1 MARRQFPNSKSDW
14 LVMTPSHASANK
26 IKEASILIMRNLF
39 VTKIHSFLQFSTFI
53 FLFSALRLIFAMNS
67 GDAEDE
73 EEQKLLVAVE
83 PLREWKVF
91 DISFS
96 GVERYLQPLHYN
108 DHVAELA
115 HNVRWS
121 KLVGKSSRNLSTIS
135 STTKADDPT
144 SSRAAWEN
152 VARSLHSA
160 LTEMVV
166 LMDLI
171 KVTMTGRYM
180 AFDAAMHEMSDDSKP
195 MFKSGDAYALFAKR
209 KALSITS
216 NVLLDFVGK
225 QKVKLSGI
233 GSIQQ
238 AMQPDEESTY
248 LREMAEMRKYWR
260 LRKSKNSILGD
271 LSLGLPKFPPQSTF
285 EIIRRE
291 NCVNLEKH
299 PSMETSTLKIL
310 LPDDLKENRQL
321 RIHLITGKHFLK
333 LVPYIRQV
341 VSNSTALELTSKPIV
356 TWKDRL
362 EVAQSSMLFRDLFLL
377 ISKEAIVYHN
387 NTSFIYKDFIMI
399 RLDSSNAVLVSLF
412 SREELEEARK
422 NMPKD
427 KSAKRLIAET
437 KLQCIFALKQRV
449 CSRYMYLID
458 MVGNFVSTKPITA
471 PLIIQTHP
479 APLAGVEMK
488 SQEQIEHLE
497 ECQPS
502 FILHNILDDA
512 RHYILITEMKK
523 ALDQLSSAQKDPVM
537 TVYWCYDCCRYNTI
551 ARLSLVI
558 PFYEYCG
565 RFTIMIEVS
574 FNRIVITSKDCSTVK
589 MVGCVD
595 ELITYV
601 KMKCR
606 QYFISTIGM
615 VIRPL
620 DWQTITSSLCIM
632 DSNGSVTPTITIVSP
647 CATYLLRILY
657 PLDSDQVQVF
667 LLKIDGENPSWD
679 NWQNCT
685 PDAYVPI
692 DLNSMAV
699 DGVSPRTTMHFT
711 FRLFVNNIHILFAQ
725 FCVVAKVQIKSW
737 CL

>member
-1 MARRQFPNSKSDW
+1 
-14 LVMTPSHASANK
+14 
-26 IKEASILIMRNLF
+26 
-39 VTKIHSFLQFSTFI
+39 
-53 FLFSALRLIFAMNS
+53 MNS
-67 GDAEDE
+67 GDADDE

-135 STTKADDPT
+135 RTAKADDPT
-144 SSRAAWEN
+144 SGRAAWEN

-271 LSLGLPKFPPQSTF
+271 LSLGHCMFVCLCMVSCLHLLLFVCVLESGCRRFERKSTVEDTFNNWQAFPQVGSVYASGRF
-285 EIIRRE
+285 EFNNVGIDSQADRH
-291 NCVNLEKH
+291 LEGQVR
-299 PSMETSTLKIL
+299 SGSVI
-310 LPDDLKENRQL
+310 NAVSRFVF
-321 RIHLITGKHFLK
+321 IG
-333 LVPYIRQV
+333 IRQFYA
-341 VSNSTALELTSKPIV
+341 NQ
-356 TWKDRL
+356 
-362 EVAQSSMLFRDLFLL
+362 AQAVFFGLNFLL
-377 ISKEAIVYHN
+377 QISKEAIVFHD
-387 NTSFIYKDFIMI
+387 NTSFIYRDFLII
-399 RLDSSNAVLVSLF
+399 RLDSRNAVLVSLF

-427 KSAKRLIAET
+427 KRTKRLIAET

-502 FILHNILDDA
+502 FILHSILDDA

-565 RFTIMIEVS
+565 S
-574 FNRIVITSKDCSTVK
+574 
-589 MVGCVD
+589 
-595 ELITYV
+595 
-601 KMKCR
+601 
-606 QYFISTIGM
+606 
-615 VIRPL
+615 
-620 DWQTITSSLCIM
+620 
-632 DSNGSVTPTITIVSP
+632 
-647 CATYLLRILY
+647 LLRILY

-679 NWQNCT
+679 NWHNCT

-699 DGVSPRTTMHFT
+699 DVVSPRTTMHFT
-711 FRLFVNNIHILFAQ
+711 IRLFVNNIHILFAQ
-725 FCVVAKVQIKSW
+725 FCVVAKVQIKLW
-737 CL
+737 FL

>member
-14 LVMTPSHASANK
+14 LVMTPSHEPTNK
-26 IKEASILIMRNLF
+26 IKDASILIIGNLF
-39 VTKIHSFLQFSTFI
+39 VTKIQYTVNSELQTSYEI
-53 FLFSALRLIFAMNS
+53 NMNS

-135 STTKADDPT
+135 RTAKADDPT
-144 SSRAAWEN
+144 SGRAAWEN

-180 AFDAAMHEMSDDSKP
+180 VFDAAMHEMSDDSKP

-225 QKVKLSGI
+225 QKIKLSGI

-260 LRKSKNSILGD
+260 LRKSRNSILGD

-285 EIIRRE
+285 EIIRKE
-291 NCVNLEKH
+291 NCLNLEKH

-341 VSNSTALELTSKPIV
+341 VSNSTALEFTAKPIV

-362 EVAQSSMLFRDLFLL
+362 EAAQSSMLYRDLFLL
-377 ISKEAIVYHN
+377 ISKEAIVFHN
-387 NTSFIYKDFIMI
+387 NTSFIYRDFLII
-399 RLDSSNAVLVSLF
+399 RLDSRNAVLVSLF

-427 KSAKRLIAET
+427 KRTKRLIAET

-502 FILHNILDDA
+502 FILHSILDDA

-565 RFTIMIEVS
+565 S
-574 FNRIVITSKDCSTVK
+574 
-589 MVGCVD
+589 
-595 ELITYV
+595 
-601 KMKCR
+601 
-606 QYFISTIGM
+606 
-615 VIRPL
+615 
-620 DWQTITSSLCIM
+620 
-632 DSNGSVTPTITIVSP
+632 
-647 CATYLLRILY
+647 LLRILY
-657 PLDSDQVQVF
+657 PLDSDQVQTF

-679 NWQNCT
+679 NWHNCT

-699 DGVSPRTTMHFT
+699 DVVSPRTTMHFT
-711 FRLFVNNIHILFAQ
+711 IRLFVNNIHILFAQ
-725 FCVVAKVQIKSW
+725 FCVVAKVQIKLW
-737 CL
+737 FL

>member
-271 LSLGLPKFPPQSTF
+271 LSLGHCTFVCLCMVSCLHLLLYVCMLESGCRRFERKSTVENTFNNWQAFPQVGSVYTSGRF
-285 EIIRRE
+285 EFNSVGIDIQADRH
-291 NCVNLEKH
+291 LEGQVG
-299 PSMETSTLKIL
+299 SGSVI
-310 LPDDLKENRQL
+310 DAVSRFVF
-321 RIHLITGKHFLK
+321 IG
-333 LVPYIRQV
+333 IRQFYA
-341 VSNSTALELTSKPIV
+341 NQ
-356 TWKDRL
+356 
-362 EVAQSSMLFRDLFLL
+362 AQA

-387 NTSFIYKDFIMI
+387 NTSFIYRDFLMI

-565 RFTIMIEVS
+565 S
-574 FNRIVITSKDCSTVK
+574 
-589 MVGCVD
+589 
-595 ELITYV
+595 
-601 KMKCR
+601 
-606 QYFISTIGM
+606 
-615 VIRPL
+615 
-620 DWQTITSSLCIM
+620 
-632 DSNGSVTPTITIVSP
+632 
-647 CATYLLRILY
+647 LLRILY